1 MLRRRPS
8 IPASILLL
16 AAGSWACDG
25 AGDASDASSSFR
37 HTSYRVRGSVDA
49 ALDADSGWV
58 AGVGEAVPVR
68 ADEPFRLRF
77 ELEADEA
84 APAPVS
90 FGLQVRRNGG
100 PWDRVVARDH
110 PYPDEIS
117 TPRVS
122 VVSTSA
128 YEDRAPTTDLLP
140 GSERPFM
147 PGAGVALDSATG
159 PWSGAGS
166 QGEWEWPLVIRR
178 FADGAVTN
186 DDGDLF
192 EFRMVD
198 RDGRPAGGPPAT
210 VLLRV
215 PPGLLGGTFVETPGR
230 LGPWSSVTGALYFP
244 MEPAETF
251 NVLMMVGSTDGGA
264 SWWELDAAN
273 RPATVDLEGFAGAL
287 RDGRIHMLHQA
298 DSVFYHAFATA
309 EDPQGP
315 DRWVVRDELVSVPS
329 DPPSQT
335 ATLEVRSDGSVVA
348 VYGDSLGLRI
358 RIRSSA
364 GVWGEERILSADDGA
379 LLTGVQSV
387 LADDDVVHLA
397 YAAHDGTA
405 RQIRHRILRADETLS
420 PATTLADGVG
430 ARVED
435 DAGALAPLV
444 HLAGSNTVVVVYRL
458 ADGRLWA
465 RRVAGDGSGSP
476 TAPALVADRSVVQN
490 AVDSDQVGADAV
502 AHGETVHVVFIDDE
516 TRSLYRATSQAPGQ
530 WSTPALLL
538 GGVNAQ
544 WIRGARIEKSDGTIV
559 YGFVVDAGSDGGSG
573 MNRYGE
579 MLLEGG

>member
-1 MLRRRPS
+1 MLRRFPIR
-8 IPASILLL
+8 ASILLL
-16 AAGSWACDG
+16 AAAGWACGDT
-25 AGDASDASSSFR
+25 GDASDASSFR
-37 HTSYRVRGSVDA
+37 HTSFRVRGPVDA
-49 ALDADSGWV
+49 ALDADTGWV
-58 AGVGEAVPVR
+58 AGVAEAVPVR

-77 ELEADEA
+77 EVEADDD

-90 FGLQVRRNGG
+90 FGLEARRNGG
-100 PWDRVVARDH
+100 PWERVLARNH

-117 TPRVS
+117 SPRVS
-122 VVSTSA
+122 VVSTGA

-140 GSERPFM
+140 RSPLPFV
-147 PGAGVALDSATG
+147 PGAGVVLDSATG

-186 DDGDLF
+186 DDGDVF

-198 RDGRPAGGPPAT
+198 REGRPVGGPPAT

-244 MEPAETF
+244 MEPAETY
-251 NVLMMVGSTDGGA
+251 NVLMMVRSIDGGIT
-264 SWWELDAAN
+264 WQEMDGEN
-273 RPATVDLEGFAGAL
+273 RPATGDLEGFAGAL

-309 EDPQGP
+309 EDPEGP
-315 DRWVVRDELVSVPS
+315 DRWVVRDELVAVPS

-335 ATLEVRSDGSVVA
+335 ATVEVRSDGSVVA
-348 VYGDSLGLRI
+348 VYGDSLGLRL
-358 RIRSSA
+358 RIRNPS
-364 GVWGEERILSADDGA
+364 GEWGEERVLSADDGA

-405 RQIRHRILRADETLS
+405 REVRHRTLHPDGSLS
-420 PATTLADGVG
+420 PATTLADGV
-430 ARVED
+430 ASRLED

-444 HLAGSNTVVVVYRL
+444 HLAGSNTVVIVYRL

-465 RRVAGDGSGSP
+465 RRVAGDGSGLP
-476 TAPALVADRSVVQN
+476 TAPAQVTDRAVVQN

-502 AHGETVHVVFIDDE
+502 ADGETVHVVFIDDE
-516 TRSLYRATSQAPGQ
+516 TRSLYRATSEGLGR
-530 WSTPALLL
+530 WSDPALLVD
-538 GGVNAQ
+538 GVNAQ

-573 MNRYGE
+573 MNRYAE
-579 MLLEGG
+579 MLLTGR